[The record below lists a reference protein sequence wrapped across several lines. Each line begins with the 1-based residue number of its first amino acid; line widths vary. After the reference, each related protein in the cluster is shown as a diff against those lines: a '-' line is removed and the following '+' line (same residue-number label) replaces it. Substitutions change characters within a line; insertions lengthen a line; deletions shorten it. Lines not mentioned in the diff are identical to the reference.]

1 MVKDKAYKLLAVQE
15 GITNRSAKDLI
26 DRGVVYSGG
35 RKVLMA
41 RAEMSA
47 KAKFRVEKITK
58 SKIIFQDDKIM
69 AVDKPAFVTSEQI
82 AKKQGYPLLHRLDKE
97 TSGVLLLVKD
107 EAFRAEAIK
116 AFKRHHVET
125 EYTAWVSGKLV
136 EERTIESPLLTI
148 KKNNVAYTKIAE
160 DGRSA
165 STTVAPLMIEGKF
178 TKVKVN
184 ILTGRTH
191 QIRVHLS
198 SEGFPIVGD
207 GVYGGKPYKRILLHA
222 NKIALMG
229 YTFVSEEPKDFRFYL
244 S

>member
-1 MVKDKAYKLLAVQE
+1 MEKDKAYKLLAVQE
-15 GITNRSAKDLI
+15 GLTNRSAKDLI

-58 SKIIFQDDKIM
+58 TKIIFEDDKIM

-82 AKKQGYPLLHRLDKE
+82 AKKQGFPLLHRLDKE

-107 EAFRAEAIK
+107 EAFRAEAIN
-116 AFKRHHVET
+116 AFKRHAVQK
-125 EYTAWVSGKLV
+125 EYTAWVSGKVV
-136 EERTIESPLLTI
+136 EEQTIEAPLMTI

-165 STTVAPLMIEGKF
+165 STTIVPLMIEGRF
-178 TKVKVN
+178 TKLKIS

-198 SEGFPIVGD
+198 SEGHPIVGD

-229 YTFVSEEPKDFRFYL
+229 YEFESAEPKDFRFYL

>member
-1 MVKDKAYKLLAVQE
+1 MEKDKAYKLLAVQE
-15 GITNRSAKDLI
+15 GLTNRSAKDLI

-58 SKIIFQDDKIM
+58 TKIIFEDDKIM

-82 AKKQGYPLLHRLDKE
+82 AKKQGHPLLHRLDKE

-107 EAFRAEAIK
+107 EEFRAEAIS
-116 AFKRHHVET
+116 AFKRHNVEK

-165 STTVAPLMIEGKF
+165 STTVEPLMIEGKF

-184 ILTGRTH
+184 IKTGRTH

-229 YTFVSEEPKDFRFYL
+229 YTFESEEPKDFRFYL

>member
-1 MVKDKAYKLLAVQE
+1 MIREKAYKLLALQE

-26 DRGVVYSGG
+26 DRGVVYSKG
-35 RKVLMA
+35 RKVMMA
-41 RAEMSA
+41 RAEMPEN
-47 KAKFRVEKITK
+47 AKFRVEKITK
-58 SKIIFQDDKIM
+58 SRIIFEDDKII
-69 AVDKPAFVTSEQI
+69 AVDKPAFVTSEEI

-107 EAFRAEAIK
+107 EAFREAAIK
-116 AFKRHHVET
+116 EFKRHTVEK

-136 EERTIESPLLTI
+136 EQITIDAPLLTI
-148 KKNNVAYTKIAE
+148 KKNNTAYTKIAE

-165 STTVAPLMIEGKF
+165 ITSVEPLMIEGKF

-184 ILTGRTH
+184 IQTGRTH

-198 SEGFPIVGD
+198 SEGHPIVGD

-229 YTFVSEEPKDFRFYL
+229 YSFESPEPKDFQFYL

>member
-1 MVKDKAYKLLAVQE
+1 MTKEKAYKLLAIQE

-35 RKVLMA
+35 RKVLIA
-41 RAEMSA
+41 RAEMSDRA
-47 KAKFRVEKITK
+47 NFRVEKITK
-58 SKIIFQDDKIM
+58 TKIIFQDDKIM

-107 EAFRAEAIK
+107 EEFRAEAIN
-116 AFKRHHVET
+116 AFKRHNVEK

-136 EERTIESPLLTI
+136 EEHTIEAPLLTI
-148 KKNNVAYTKIAE
+148 KNNNVAYTKIAE

-165 STTVAPLMIEGKF
+165 STTVAPLMMEGRF

-184 ILTGRTH
+184 IKTGRTH

-198 SEGFPIVGD
+198 SEGHPIVGD
-207 GVYGGKPYKRILLHA
+207 SVYGGKPYKRILLHA
-222 NKIALMG
+222 CKISLMG
-229 YTFVSEEPKDFRFYL
+229 YTFESEEPKDFRFCL

>member
-1 MVKDKAYKLLAVQE
+1 MIKEKAYKLLAIQE

-35 RKVLMA
+35 RKIVMA
-41 RAEMSA
+41 RAEISS

-58 SKIIFQDDKIM
+58 TKILFEDDLIM

-82 AKKQGYPLLHRLDKE
+82 AKKQGFPLLHRLDKE

-107 EAFRAEAIK
+107 EEFRQKAIGE
-116 AFKRHHVET
+116 FKCQNVQK

-136 EERTIESPLLTI
+136 EEQTIESPLLTI
-148 KKNNVAYTKIAE
+148 KNNNVAYTKVAE
-160 DGRSA
+160 DGRFA
-165 STTVAPLMIEGKF
+165 STTVSPLMIEGKF
-178 TKVKVN
+178 TKVKVL
-184 ILTGRTH
+184 IKTGRTH

-198 SEGFPIVGD
+198 SEGHPIVGD

-222 NKIALMG
+222 SKISLFE
-229 YTFVSEEPKDFRFYL
+229 YTFESDEPKDFRFYL

>member
-1 MVKDKAYKLLAVQE
+1 MEKDKAYKLLAVQE
-15 GITNRSAKDLI
+15 GLTNRSAKDLI

-47 KAKFRVEKITK
+47 RAKFRVEKITK
-58 SKIIFQDDKIM
+58 TKIIFQDDKIM

-82 AKKQGYPLLHRLDKE
+82 AKKQGFPLLHRLDKE

-107 EAFRAEAIK
+107 EEFRAEAIN
-116 AFKRHHVET
+116 AFKRHTVEK

-136 EERTIESPLLTI
+136 EEHTIESPLLTI

-165 STTVAPLMIEGKF
+165 STTVAPLMIEGRF
-178 TKVKVN
+178 TKVKVS
-184 ILTGRTH
+184 IKTGRTH

-198 SEGFPIVGD
+198 SEGHPIVGD
-207 GVYGGKPYKRILLHA
+207 SVYGGKPYKRILLHA
-222 NKIALMG
+222 NKISLMG
-229 YTFVSEEPKDFRFYL
+229 YSFESEEPKDFRFYL

>member
-1 MVKDKAYKLLAVQE
+1 MEKDKAYKLLAVQE

-47 KAKFRVEKITK
+47 RAKFRVEKITK
-58 SKIIFQDDKIM
+58 TKIIFEDDKIM

-82 AKKQGYPLLHRLDKE
+82 AKKQGHPLLHRLDKE

-107 EAFRAEAIK
+107 EEFRAEAIN
-116 AFKRHHVET
+116 AFKRHVVEK

-184 ILTGRTH
+184 IKTGRTH

-207 GVYGGKPYKRILLHA
+207 SVYGGKPYKRILLHA

-229 YTFVSEEPKDFRFYL
+229 YTFESEEPKDFRFYL